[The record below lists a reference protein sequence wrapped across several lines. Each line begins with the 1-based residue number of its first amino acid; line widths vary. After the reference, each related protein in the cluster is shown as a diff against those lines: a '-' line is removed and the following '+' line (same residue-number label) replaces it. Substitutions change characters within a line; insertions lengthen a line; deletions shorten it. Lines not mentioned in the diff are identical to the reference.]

1 MNEEFM
7 IIDIKKERNDR
18 GGKVF
23 NQNLEKRFLVEL
35 FPKKVRVRKVF
46 CFRCGGREFEVD
58 SDHCHCKSCGYVQYY
73 AYASV
78 GC

>member
-35 FPKKVRVRKVF
+35 FPKKVR
-46 CFRCGGREFEVD
+46 
-58 SDHCHCKSCGYVQYY
+58 
-73 AYASV
+73 
-78 GC
+78 

>member
-7 IIDIKKERNDR
+7 IKPFVFQKKKNDEVER
-18 GGKVF
+18 
-23 NQNLEKRFLVEL
+23 EEFLVEL
-35 FPKKVRVRKVF
+35 FPKKVKVRKVF